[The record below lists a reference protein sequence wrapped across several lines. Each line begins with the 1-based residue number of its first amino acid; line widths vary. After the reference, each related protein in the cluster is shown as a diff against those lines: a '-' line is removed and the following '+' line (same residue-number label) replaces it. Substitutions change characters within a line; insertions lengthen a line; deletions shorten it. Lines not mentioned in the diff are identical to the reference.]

1 MKNKYKFGVWL
12 KKRNGQVWLEYGIFG
27 LIILGLMILPGY
39 ILTLDLVFTP
49 HLAWPSEVSNT
60 SMLQVVMWVLH
71 YVMPGDVIE
80 KLVLWSIVVL
90 SGVGMHLLVKKE
102 AGSYM
107 RDSLVAPY
115 VAGIFYAV
123 NPFTYSRFMAGQWMV
138 LLGYALLPFFIAALL
153 RWLHA
158 PTHRRAFAAG
168 MWVFA
173 MLSVSIHQAII
184 IPIVTIAAIGIYT
197 FKTRK
202 INTSFIGQL
211 VLVVGTPVLLSSFW
225 LIPSLLGDG
234 GVAESIA
241 SFDHAH
247 FQAFATGGGG
257 VVGAVGEVLRL
268 QGFWADAQ
276 QLYVLPQQKV
286 PLWGLLWIGM
296 WCLVV
301 IGFVAMR
308 RIDQRLATFVA
319 VLFAAGLIVAATP
332 LAEWV
337 GQIIPFVQGLREPHK
352 FTMLIAFAFAIGAAF
367 GTAALQQR
375 FEQRYTALSGQT
387 VAVGSLLLVFLI
399 TPTMLWGFSGQL
411 APRQYPNDWIVVNTY
426 MKEHLPH
433 KKVLFL
439 PWHQYANYHFSGR
452 IIANPAEKFF
462 ENPIIS
468 SDEPEFRD
476 VPPTRPN
483 PEKRAVSLALKH
495 KDGAVLVAS
504 GLQYVLLAKEQDY
517 RIYDW
522 IKDHASVE
530 KRTDTLLLL
539 KIGGQ
544 DG

>member
-1 MKNKYKFGVWL
+1 MKNKFAAWL
-12 KKRNGQVWLEYGIFG
+12 KKCNRQVWLEYGI
-27 LIILGLMILPGY
+27 LSLVILGPMVLSGY

-49 HLAWPSEVSNT
+49 HLAWPSEISNT
-60 SMLQVVMWVLH
+60 SILQIVMWALYHVL
-71 YVMPGDVIE
+71 PGDVIE
-80 KLVLWSIVVL
+80 KFLLWGVVVL
-90 SGVGMHLLVKKE
+90 SGVGMHLLIEKE
-102 AGSYM
+102 AGIYM
-107 RDSLVAPY
+107 RSSLVAPY
-115 VAGIFYAV
+115 VAGVFYAV

-138 LLGYALLPFFIAALL
+138 LLGYALLPFFVAALL
-153 RWLHA
+153 RWLHT
-158 PTHRRAFAAG
+158 PTRRQAFVAG
-168 MWVFA
+168 MWAFV
-173 MLSVSIHQAII
+173 MLSVSIHQAVI
-184 IPIVTIAAIGIYT
+184 IPIVAAAAIGIYT
-197 FKTRK
+197 FKTQK
-202 INTSFIGQL
+202 ISISFIRQL
-211 VLVVGTPVLLSSFW
+211 VLFAGTPILLSSFW
-225 LIPSLLGDG
+225 LVPSLLGNG
-234 GVAESIA
+234 GVAESVA
-241 SFDHAH
+241 SFGHAH

-257 VVGAVGEVLRL
+257 VAGAVGEVLRL

-276 QLYVLPQQKV
+276 QLYMLPQQKV

-301 IGFVAMR
+301 VGFIAMR
-308 RIDQRLATFVA
+308 RVNRRLVTFVT
-319 VLFAAGLIVAATP
+319 VLFAVGLIVATTP

-352 FTMLIAFAFAIGAAF
+352 FAMLIAFAFAICAAF

-375 FEQRYTALSGQT
+375 FEQRYTAHFGQT

-411 APRQYPNDWIVVNTY
+411 SPRQYPNDWTVMDVH
-426 MKEHLPH
+426 MRQHLAH
-433 KKVLFL
+433 KQILFL
-439 PWHQYANYHFSGR
+439 PWHQYANYRFSGR

-483 PEKRAVSLALKH
+483 PEKRAVSSALKH
-495 KDGAVLVAS
+495 RDSSALVAS

-517 RIYDW
+517 QAYDW

-539 KIGGQ
+539 KIGG
-544 DG
+544 